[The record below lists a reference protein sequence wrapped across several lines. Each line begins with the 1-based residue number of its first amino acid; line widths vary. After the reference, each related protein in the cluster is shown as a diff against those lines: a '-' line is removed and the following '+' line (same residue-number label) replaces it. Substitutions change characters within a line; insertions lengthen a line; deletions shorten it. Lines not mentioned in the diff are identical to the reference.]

1 MCTETSCFCVC
12 FFVGTFVDVLLDTAA
27 VVDQVV
33 ALLDGVVDQSAV
45 FVHFLIMMAV
55 TMMRMMVVLMIMTT
69 VMDTGQGYGSTMI
82 HQSSSTS

>member
-1 MCTETSCFCVC
+1 MLLLFI
-12 FFVGTFVDVLLDTAA
+12 GTFVDVLLDTAA

-55 TMMRMMVVLMIMTT
+55 TMMMMMMVVVVVVIITMMMMM
-69 VMDTGQGYGSTMI
+69 VMDTDSVSLGRVMDQR
-82 HQSSSTS
+82 